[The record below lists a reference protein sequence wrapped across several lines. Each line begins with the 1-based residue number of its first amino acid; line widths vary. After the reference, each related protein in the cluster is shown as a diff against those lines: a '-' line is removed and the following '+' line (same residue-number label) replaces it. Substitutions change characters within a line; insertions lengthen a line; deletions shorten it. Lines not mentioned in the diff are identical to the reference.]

1 MSGLSGKIAAYYQ
14 LTKPRVMYGNVLT
27 GAAGFLLA
35 SAGVVDWWLFVATIV
50 GMVLVVSAAC
60 VLNNYLDQDIDSIM
74 ERTRNRPSVTGV
86 VPRWSIVFESI
97 LLLVAGTLILVLFT
111 NWLVVAVGL
120 FGFVVYVWL
129 YGAWSKR
136 RSIYGTAVGSVSG
149 AMPIV
154 GGYVAVTG
162 QFDIGALLVFLILFF
177 WQFPEFFSIAIYRRQ
192 EYAAAN
198 VPIMSV
204 VRGVKSTT
212 VQIFYYSVLYVIA
225 TLGLVAVGLVGWT
238 FMLVMTVFGV
248 WLIYMARQGLFTKSP
263 AKWARR
269 MFHHAM
275 INLLVFCAMCVIG
288 PLLP

>member
-1 MSGLSGKIAAYYQ
+1 
-14 LTKPRVMYGNVLT
+14 MYGNVLT

-35 SAGVVDWWLFVATIV
+35 SAGMVDWWLFVATIT

-60 VLNNYLDQDIDSIM
+60 ALNNYLDQDIDSIM
-74 ERTRNRPSVTGV
+74 ERTRSRPSVTGV
-86 VPRWSIVFESI
+86 VPRWSIVLEAV
-97 LLLVAGTLILVLFT
+97 LLLVAGALILMLFT

-198 VPIMSV
+198 VPVMSV

-238 FMLVMTVFGV
+238 FMLVMTAFGV
-248 WLIYMARQGLFTKSP
+248 WLIYVARRGLFAKAP
-263 AKWARR
+263 AKWARQ
-269 MFHHAM
+269 MFHHTM